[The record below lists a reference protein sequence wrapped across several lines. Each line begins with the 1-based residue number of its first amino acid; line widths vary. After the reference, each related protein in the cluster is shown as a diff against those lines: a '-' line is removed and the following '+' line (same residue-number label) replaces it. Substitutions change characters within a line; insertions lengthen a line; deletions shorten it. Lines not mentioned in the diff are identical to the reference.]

1 MVYRKIK
8 YNLLK
13 NPIFVFTPCYVA
25 LFIALR
31 LGAYAEFDP
40 SFIYNSQQIIG
51 STYLDVVGYFPELL
65 IILEILICLG
75 IDQLFYKFVF
85 DKLHKFVV
93 EQSHTDELKVYE

>member
-13 NPIFVFTPCYVA
+13 NPIFVFTPFYIA
-25 LFIALR
+25 LFTALR

-51 STYLDVVGYFPELL
+51 STYLDVVGYFP
-65 IILEILICLG
+65 
-75 IDQLFYKFVF
+75 
-85 DKLHKFVV
+85 
-93 EQSHTDELKVYE
+93 